1 MPECETPLWPCAM
14 TGAAACLAG
23 FEGISVVIHGSSG
36 CYYYP
41 ATLLHA
47 PLHGTFILENEVVFG
62 SGDRLRE
69 VIGDLSGKGG
79 RIAVIT
85 TCVPSVLGEDIKSM
99 LDGTDV
105 ILVDSPGFA
114 GELETGYRAALA
126 ALAPA
131 VDPERTGV
139 NIDGISLSDPFYEG
153 NVQEVS
159 RLLHRAGIPV
169 GTVFCRD
176 WYEMAGHAAPLTM
189 GTNDDFASGVGKY
202 LGGTLGIPA
211 LRATFENLSTAYEGA
226 DADPVLAELDVQEE
240 RVIHACD
247 KYLRRYDPPGV
258 AVFAGTAYALFA
270 ASTLKRY
277 LDAEI
282 LAVGTRNDPLAAP
295 AGQYQV
301 EKLTGL
307 EQVARKIAE
316 VAPDLVIGS
325 SFERSVSGDRTF
337 VGIIPPLRGR
347 VRLAH
352 PPLAGTGGTLHF
364 IEDVLNACMDK
375 KT

>member
-69 VIGDLSGKGG
+69 VIGDLSGRGG
-79 RIAVIT
+79 RIAVIM
-85 TCVPSVLGEDIKSM
+85 TCVPSLLGEDIKAM

-126 ALAPA
+126 ALAPG
-131 VDPERTGV
+131 VDPERRGV
-139 NIDGISLSDPFYEG
+139 NIDGVSLSDPFYEG
-153 NVQEVS
+153 NIQEIS
-159 RLLHRAGIPV
+159 RLLHRAGVPV

-176 WYEMAGHAAPLTM
+176 WSEMAGHAASLTI

-211 LRATFENLSTAYEGA
+211 LRATFEHLSTAYESA
-226 DADPVLAELDVQEE
+226 DADPVLNEFDVQEE

-247 KYLRRYDPPGV
+247 RYLRRYDPPRV

-270 ASTLKRY
+270 ADSLKRY

-282 LAVGTRNDPLAAP
+282 LAVGTRNDSLTPP
-295 AGQYQV
+295 ATQYPV

-307 EQVARKIAE
+307 EQIAHKIAE
-316 VAPDLVIGS
+316 VSPDLVLGS

-337 VGIIPPLRGR
+337 IGIIPPLRGQ
-347 VRLAH
+347 VRLSQ

-375 KT
+375 KA

>member
-1 MPECETPLWPCAM
+1 M
-14 TGAAACLAG
+14 TGAASCLAG
-23 FEGISVVIHGSSG
+23 FEGIAVVIHGSSG

-47 PLHGTFILENEVVFG
+47 PLHGTFILENEVIFG

-69 VIGDLSGKGG
+69 VIGDLSGRGG

-85 TCVPSVLGEDIKSM
+85 TCVPSVMGEDIRSM
-99 LDGTDV
+99 LGENDV
-105 ILVDSPGFA
+105 IVVDSPGFT
-114 GELETGYRAALA
+114 GEMEAGYRAALA

-131 VDPERTGV
+131 VDPERPGV

-153 NVQEVS
+153 NIQEVS
-159 RLLHRAGIPV
+159 RLLHGAGIPM

-176 WYEMAGHAAPLTM
+176 RAEMAGHASPFTV
-189 GTNDDFASGVGKY
+189 GTNDDFGSGIGTS

-211 LRATFENLSTAYEGA
+211 LRATCKRLGAAFESA
-226 DADPVLAELDVQEE
+226 DIDIVHKELDMQEE

-247 KYLRRYDPPGV
+247 KFLRRYDPPGV
-258 AVFAGTAYALFA
+258 AVFASAAYALFA
-270 ASTLKRY
+270 ADTLQRY

-282 LAVGTRNDPLAAP
+282 LMVGARNDLPGKP
-295 AGQYQV
+295 GIHYRV
-301 EKLTGL
+301 EKTGGL
-307 EQVARKIAE
+307 EEVGRTIAE

-325 SFERSVSGDRTF
+325 SFERSLSPDRAF

-352 PPLAGTGGTLHF
+352 TPLAGTGGTLHF
-364 IEDVLNACMDK
+364 VEEVLNACMDK
-375 KT
+375 TP

>member
-69 VIGDLSGKGG
+69 VIGDLSGRGG

-85 TCVPSVLGEDIKSM
+85 TCVPSLLGEDIKAM
-99 LDGTDV
+99 LDGIDV

-126 ALAPA
+126 ALAPV
-131 VDPERTGV
+131 VDPKRRGV
-139 NIDGISLSDPFYEG
+139 NIDGVSLSDPFYEG
-153 NVQEVS
+153 NIREVS
-159 RLLHRAGIPV
+159 RLLHLSGVPV

-176 WYEMAGHAAPLTM
+176 WYEMAGHAAPLTI
-189 GTNDDFASGVGKY
+189 GTNDDFASGVGTY

-211 LRATFENLSTAYEGA
+211 LRATFENLSTTYESA
-226 DADPVLAELDVQEE
+226 DADPVLTELDVQEE

-247 KYLRRYDPPGV
+247 KYLRRYDPPRV
-258 AVFAGTAYALFA
+258 AIFAGTAYALFTA
-270 ASTLKRY
+270 NTLTRY

-282 LAVGTRNDPLAAP
+282 LAVGTRNDPP
-295 AGQYQV
+295 AFPATQYPV

-307 EQVARKIAE
+307 EQVAHKIAE
-316 VAPDLVIGS
+316 VSPDLVIGS
-325 SFERSVSGDRTF
+325 SFERSVSGDCTF
-337 VGIIPPLRGR
+337 IGIIPPLRGQ
-347 VRLAH
+347 VRLAQ

-375 KT
+375 KA